1 MSWVSVGIAAAS
13 IGSSLIGGN
22 SQKKAAQ
29 KAAKQ
34 QAKLTYFQ
42 RQEEM
47 RRQRRQDEYQ
57 KGTGVAAVGASNIQM
72 TGSSQRYLKGMDME
86 AARQMAH
93 ARQAAELEKKAIKAG
108 AQGAGDALFAKAAGD
123 ALGFAA
129 NLYTNNQST
138 TGAWGSTP
146 GTTSDSFLNKAEAG
160 GAFDG
165 SF

>member
-1 MSWVSVGIAAAS
+1 MDPITTGLAIAS
-13 IGSSLIGGN
+13 IGSSILGGQ
-22 SQKKAAQ
+22 SAKKAAK
-29 KAAKQ
+29 KAARS

-57 KGTGVAAVGASNIQM
+57 KGAGVAAVGASNIQM

-123 ALGFAA
+123 ALGLAA
-129 NLYTNNQST
+129 NMYANRTQPT
-138 TGAWGSTP
+138 V
-146 GTTSDSFLNKAEAG
+146 SDHYSSVSNPSSNYSSDLTIEANT
-160 GAFDG
+160 DG
-165 SF
+165 